1 MTKKQYKAIK
11 LGHKLYKLN
20 MFNVNEG
27 FENEFA
33 LMQFCEEFDNSLKIM
48 LDAFYYAKL
57 INGFYFRFST
67 IKNPYKI
74 NEEYIGLSMNE
85 LIEKDYSFREI
96 QNLLRFQEKIKN
108 IFIKGEQD
116 ND

>member
-27 FENEFA
+27 FENEYY
-33 LMQFCEEFDNSLKIM
+33 LMEFCEEFDNNIQDM
-48 LDAFYYAKL
+48 LNAFYYAKL
-57 INGFYFRFST
+57 INGFYLSFST

-74 NEEYIGLSMNE
+74 NSNYAGLSMNE
-85 LIEKDYSFREI
+85 LIEKDYSFKEI
-96 QNLLRFQEKIKN
+96 QNLLKFQEKIKN